1 MRAFLAVNLDQKMR
15 EKVAEVQEKLKNR
28 TSGIRWV
35 NPKLLHLTLKFL
47 GDIKAEELNNFEQQ
61 LEEAA
66 GEIAAFYLS
75 FNRLGAFPDL
85 RNPRVIWI
93 GTQIGSNQLALLAS
107 KIENI
112 FKSTT
117 NFQSA
122 SNRVKDTTPFVPHLT
137 IGRRQKNSGLFFP
150 MEIFRESFDCKYTL
164 HVDRFFLMQS
174 TLYSSGPVY
183 TPIKEFLLG
192 AF

>member
-1 MRAFLAVNLDQKMR
+1 MRAFLAVNLDEKMR
-15 EKVAEVQEKLKNR
+15 EKVAEVQEKLKKR

-35 NPKLLHLTLKFL
+35 KPELLHLTLKFL
-47 GDIKAEELNNFEQQ
+47 GDIRAEELKAFEQH
-61 LEEAA
+61 LEKAA
-66 GEIAAFYLS
+66 REVAAFHLT
-75 FNRLGAFPDL
+75 FNRLGAFPGL

-93 GTQIGSNQLALLAS
+93 GTQTGTAQLVLLAS

-112 FKSTT
+112 FKSTA

-122 SNRVKDTTPFVPHLT
+122 SNKVKDTTPFVPHLT
-137 IGRRQKNSGLFFP
+137 IGRRQKNSDLLFP
-150 MEIFRESFDCKYTL
+150 MEIFRESFDCKYAL

-183 TPIKEFLLG
+183 TPVKEFLLDS
-192 AF
+192 F